1 MPENHENLIP
11 KDGEV
16 YLYNSFFNAEESSY
30 FMNKLLEEIEWK
42 QEPIRIMGKEIMQP
56 RLTAWYGDPNKPY
69 SYSGIKMLAHPW
81 TDPLEQIKKRIEF
94 KFGLEFS
101 SVLLNLYRNERDG
114 MGWHRDNEKELGP
127 DPTIISLSF
136 GQSRVFQLRR
146 YKEKSK
152 PILLE
157 LHTGSLLIMK
167 GATNHYWEHRIPKT
181 SQHLQPRI
189 NLTFRNI
196 IL

>member
-11 KDGEV
+11 QDGEV

-136 GQSRVFQLRR
+136 GQSRVFQFRR